1 MKELEEKEL
10 ERVVLTQCLASGV
23 GPVFSSGRK
32 DERATGEQKK
42 KGVLLYVRSTNPQRA
57 QE

>member
-42 KGVLLYVRSTNPQRA
+42 KGVLCYTRSANPQRA

>member
-42 KGVLLYVRSTNPQRA
+42 KGVLLYVRSTNPQCA